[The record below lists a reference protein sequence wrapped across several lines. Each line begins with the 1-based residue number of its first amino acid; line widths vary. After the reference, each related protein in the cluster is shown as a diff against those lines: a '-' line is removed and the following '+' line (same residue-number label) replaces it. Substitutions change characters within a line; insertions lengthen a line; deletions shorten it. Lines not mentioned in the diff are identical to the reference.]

1 MNKQI
6 CIKGVWDSS
15 VPNIE
20 FNKKGISNYYQLY
33 KNLEN
38 NYPRGNEGLAVDRII
53 KKIKQAGRGKNMI
66 VLLVLAEELI
76 VHIYFIL
83 LKIIILEF

>member
-1 MNKQI
+1 MPSFLQKLINKFGKTI
-6 CIKGVWDSS
+6 VGEF
-15 VPNIE
+15 IE
-20 FNKKGISNYYQLY
+20 VQFFEIENK
-33 KNLEN
+33 
-38 NYPRGNEGLAVDRII
+38 
-53 KKIKQAGRGKNMI
+53 KNMI